1 MADTQSNIQVSI
13 DTTQALASIKNLQRQ
28 ISAFHSSM
36 AKGGAAANAVST
48 QLQQTLINSVN
59 ATGQFSAGIRTIRT
73 TTESFT
79 SSLEKNKFSLGE
91 YFRYAGGATKTFGRL
106 FKTEHDTINKVA
118 RENVKDLQT
127 QYIRLGRDASG
138 AMKAIAVRPLA
149 LDMNDLATR
158 TQIAAQKQA
167 IFNQLLKQGSTNLL
181 NFGKNTQW
189 AGRQLMV
196 GFTLPLIA
204 VGSAA
209 AKTFMD
215 METQAIRFKKVYGDL
230 FTPTGESQQALKDI
244 QELGKEFTK
253 YGIAVSTTV
262 GLAAEAAAAG
272 FKGVDLQRQTTAATR
287 LSILGQVES
296 QKALET
302 TISLQNAFS
311 MSSENLAES
320 IDFLNAVENQT
331 VLSLDDISTA
341 IPKAAPIVQQLGGDV
356 KDLAFLMTAMK
367 EGGINASEGANA
379 LKSGLASLINPTGKA
394 NDMLL
399 SFGINAKKIV
409 VDNKG
414 DLKKTVVEFATAL
427 NQLDPLNRAQAI
439 EQMFGKFQFSRLST
453 LFANVTKE
461 GTQASRVLDLAGAS
475 VQELATLSEKE
486 LGMTSESAMNKFKG
500 AIENLKMSLIPL
512 GEQFLKAVTPI
523 AEFITKILSKFEGLS
538 DNTKKIIVVITGLV
552 AGLGPVL
559 LMTVGLVM
567 NGLANMIKLFA
578 FLKSAF
584 NRTGRSTAT
593 LGTEVQYMTTEQR
606 NAAAVAASL
615 DQVHTKL
622 AQTFT
627 SEATAVNAL
636 TRAYQRAIAAQ
647 SQFVPV
653 GPPLTRGPIS
663 KFADGRPITVGGT
676 GNKDSELALLM
687 PGETVIPTAMSK
699 KYGPLINAMI
709 AGNIPEYE
717 FGKEDGTPGV
727 FSFGGR
733 EFPVSQ
739 RSIPSIQRIIAEA
752 QSLSGV
758 IENIDDVI
766 FQALDKLA
774 SGLEG
779 SAKITAGKLKTALS
793 PVTDLARSTF
803 AKQQAFSG
811 NAGAVMAH
819 GLPKTTL
826 TPEQVMALEQLETGT
841 TFGSRLAGRS
851 GGPVTGLSNMVFPM
865 PAGFNQDRMTGAEGA
880 QWIGQNRTRF
890 TADIA
895 AQAGLDPNHPDLLRF
910 GTAVGKALKSAAYRG
925 VVVTQDDFERIIS
938 DALETEIFAVG
949 KNTSAAVKTA
959 FADAK
964 RVSTIMYPSVSGS
977 GRESF
982 PRVPVPEAARGTTVA
997 GLPLASGSSYKNRSV
1012 DPSMNVEADKFTMKA
1027 VRARVRRFFS
1037 RMPKEVE
1044 EEVKTVLDISS
1055 PSRKTRQLGNDT
1067 ATGFVSGVAELNDDA
1082 KAAGR
1087 QVGSSLVDGATQ
1099 SGRARRVATRA
1110 QGPAPIGATPQ
1121 PGMRILP
1128 IVPPGPRTPPGPGTP
1143 PNSNNPI
1150 VTQPSRFQGVAD
1162 RAKNISGRMNSFGG
1176 GMGLMGVNMGLSMLP
1191 DFGGKGIV
1199 QGGLAG
1205 ANLGMFFGP
1214 PGMAIG
1220 ATIGTITS
1228 AVSALIEK
1236 QKQLKAMNEATFKS
1250 SADVATFFGNKVVD
1264 TTIKMGS
1271 LSSSILRAKG
1281 ASDGLAQSF
1290 GYTNEELS
1298 RFISL
1303 VESLPE
1309 DNPLKQLIE
1318 GLKDE
1323 DNPDKINEIAKAF
1336 ITTQVAL
1343 GQLKPDQAQKQ
1354 LDLILGSINKLSM
1367 IGSSFINLKSQ
1378 TEAITITL
1386 KAAASNSANLGT
1398 SLIQLVGA
1406 ASNSTSLTD
1415 MTAIIDGISAAGLTA
1430 AQSIN
1435 AMRNAFLGVGNTEAA
1450 QSVTALERIPGIQG
1464 EQIAYLLAT
1473 ATRGFRETITSDT
1486 NIKDIMEKAKE
1497 FNDNYFKQLSGT
1509 NVTETKAYQELEKE
1523 TAASKKQIDLLKKKK
1538 KAIDDQI
1545 KQQEKITSEIKR
1557 QNDYLDKQ
1565 RSLDKSIVEA
1575 KIRGDYIGA
1584 ASLLQEKTQNTVEFN
1599 QETEKAKLQAKSDA
1613 LQDQID
1619 ALQLKN
1625 DELVDAINAS
1635 AATQSDA
1642 MDAAATKIIDGLG
1655 PGGFDIPEPKDLGS
1669 QATDTPAPKNTDKIG
1684 GPTGNQTTRDQKTG
1698 EKKLLEDGIFQTR
1711 LVKFANNGRTLKA
1724 GDIVQ
1729 VGPFGDIPAVVTDD
1743 ILNPKKTG
1751 TIEIIHVDK
1760 NQGIAQ
1766 FRVHAATGGM
1776 IRGAGTPTSDSIPA
1790 LLSNGE
1796 YVVKAKS
1803 VKKYGVSTLDAL
1815 NAGRFA
1821 EDQLIPGFRF
1831 GGLAGKLAGGI
1842 GKLFSNIIPKGLFSG
1857 LSKSGNRIQPNTGS
1871 ADLPTPTPAN
1881 IAQPLIVGPS
1891 KASKTI
1897 LRNLQGKALEFAQQ
1911 DGRAV
1916 PEMVLGG
1923 GESNINAPVILGRTP
1938 TTDLSKAYHHYW
1950 SKAYSILTKQ
1960 GDESVKGMSEQDFLD
1975 KLRSHGQGQPNRY
1988 DVENLV
1994 PTDFIKAA
2002 NKAYA
2007 QAHGLPPGTKVALF
2021 KATKPFDRLGNN
2033 WSLSSKMAAHY
2044 LGKQHLNVLT
2054 PDGNAGLYQIDVLPE
2069 QVPTPLS
2076 IGAMDDEFTATL
2088 PPSLI
2093 EQLGGAKRIA
2103 LTGKP
2108 GGVGANRAN
2117 RLNEI
2122 YSPVPGAQ
2130 PLPDVFKRPWELK
2143 AFLRGVDLHH
2153 KSFNING
2160 TDDLVK
2166 RLLEKGIIKP
2176 KNLFSDK
2183 ASILSSFKG
2192 PKLAK
2197 GGKVLGRG
2205 TATSD
2210 SIPAYLSNGEY
2221 VIKADSVKKYGVG
2234 TMDALNSGK
2243 FANGGLMQRF
2253 KNGVPAFADGGLA
2266 KFGSMIKT
2274 MGKFGISGGIWQAME
2289 EGEKWL
2295 SLKHGANE
2303 NSSGIHKWSKAI
2315 ARALYSIP
2323 QGAASG
2329 VSFGLPGLLSGAGF
2343 GLIEGLIGLGKSG
2356 SQFGVKGGTAAKA
2369 EGFNAKKELD
2379 AMSFKQSG
2387 INVLQAF
2394 AGSAILGPLINLLP
2408 KGIQKAVTTKLGQ
2421 NIVSAALIGI
2431 APPNPVMGFSTPVKP
2446 LTSSSQKLAG
2456 SAVEKS
2462 LSGSMGSKTFAGSVN
2477 TIENQIPV
2485 ARTSDD
2491 VSKALVDDMFASA
2504 MSVANAA
2511 GRYAPNFLGRNME
2524 AREGAP
2530 QFSTFEEIDP
2540 LADDV
2545 TKWPWESNKP
2555 SQSPVVNVPTI
2566 IDKLSLK
2573 QRRMIAYLA
2582 GKKSSLVGV
2591 PSVTNNELDSGYNWY
2606 YKQFGDEALDWDTF
2620 KAQKLASVGLKSPSH
2635 KKFSGY
2641 VTDTRA
2647 FETLHENDVMTPRP
2661 GENNT
2666 TTKKFSIGE
2675 QRQSDEFDRIYGT
2688 NNYVRRETPLMDDS
2702 DYGAALRLKFDKVY
2716 DELIRRGYIR
2726 KAWYDAKGK
2735 RHEQKATAPLP
2746 EDFDRLQPFSPFL
2759 IQSADSLHGPFT
2771 PNYAG
2776 KALTRYEF
2784 YKAVAATLPGG
2795 MTSSKQ
2801 ASNYAGGGM
2810 TSFDR
2815 PTEFTRLVNQI
2826 YAEQHG
2832 LTPGEKIKF
2841 WKYDLYGSPLK
2852 NKDGEPAAAGYYT
2865 LDKGMAYSYARG
2877 RTSNV
2882 TQEELDSGSQRIFGG
2897 QIPESRGAYYVEL
2910 YPHEIPQV
2918 LGLGGLKDEMAIVIG
2933 ERLAKEKSVFTGMAK
2948 ADEYQYDVDPGAIR
2962 GLSPWKM
2969 YAPGEPWKVE
2979 SPKAVFG
2986 VPLADSAKMAQLL
2999 NSEQLSLR
3007 LGGKKEWT
3015 EASVSQ
3021 VLKDAAPYITMDG
3034 SSRFVA
3040 QDAIPQNWGSDAELI
3055 LERMLKAQEMYN
3067 LIRTHIQNLP
3077 KVELLKTLSKQV
3089 PRLATGGLIKG
3100 PGTGTSDSIRA
3111 SLGYAGGGSIRVSNG
3126 EYVVK
3131 ASSVRDYGVKTMD
3144 AINNGTAT
3152 VGANSGGTV
3161 YNINMP
3167 VTSNN
3172 ANPEIVA
3179 NEVMRKLKLE
3189 ISKNNKS
3196 NKVGS

>member
-36 AKGGAAANAVST
+36 ARGGAAANAVST

-138 AMKAIAVRPLA
+138 AMKAIAVRPLS
-149 LDMNDLATR
+149 LDMSDLATR

-272 FKGVDLQRQTTAATR
+272 FKGVDLTRQTTAATR

-427 NQLDPLNRAQAI
+427 NMLDPLNRAQAI

-475 VQELATLSEKE
+475 VQELASLSEKE

-500 AIENLKMSLIPL
+500 AIENLKLSLIPL
-512 GEQFLKAVTPI
+512 GEEFLKAVTPI
-523 AEFITKILSKFEGLS
+523 AEFITRVLEKFDGLS
-538 DNTKKIIVVITGLV
+538 SGTKKFIVTITGV
-552 AGLGPVL
+552 IAGLGPVL

-584 NRTGRSTAT
+584 NKTGQSTAV
-593 LGTEVQYMTTEQR
+593 LGSEVKYMTTEQR

-627 SEATAVNAL
+627 SEASAVNAL

-653 GPPLTRGPIS
+653 GPPITRGPIK
-663 KFADGRPITVGGT
+663 KFAGGRPATVGGT

-699 KYGPLINAMI
+699 KYGGIINAMI
-709 AGNIPEYE
+709 SDNVPGYE
-717 FGKEDGTPGV
+717 FGKEDGTPGA

-739 RSIPSIQRIIAEA
+739 RSIPSVQRIIAEA

-758 IENIDDVI
+758 IDNIDDVI
-766 FQALDKLA
+766 FKALERLS
-774 SGLEG
+774 SGLESG
-779 SAKITAGKLKTALS
+779 AKITAGKLKTALS

-803 AKQQAFSG
+803 VKQQTFSG
-811 NAGAVMAH
+811 NAGVVMAH

-826 TPEQVMALEQLETGT
+826 TPEQIRALEQLETGT

-895 AQAGLDPNHPDLLRF
+895 AQAGLDPNDPDLLRF

-938 DALETEIFAVG
+938 HALETEIFDVG

-964 RVSTIMYPSVSGS
+964 KVSTLMYPSVSGS

-982 PRVPVPEAARGTTVA
+982 PRVPVPAAARGTTVA
-997 GLPLASGSSYKNRSV
+997 GLPLAVGSSYKNRSV

-1044 EEVKTVLDISS
+1044 EEVKTVLDITS
-1055 PSRKTRQLGNDT
+1055 PSKRTRQLGNDT
-1067 ATGFVSGVAELNDDA
+1067 ASGFVAGVKEFNDDA
-1082 KAAGR
+1082 KAAG
-1087 QVGSSLVDGATQ
+1087 QQMGSSLVTGATQ

-1128 IVPPGPRTPPGPGTP
+1128 IVPPNPKGPIPPDPNGPTPITP
-1143 PNSNNPI
+1143 T
-1150 VTQPSRFQGVAD
+1150 TQTTGQSLA
-1162 RAKNISGRMNSFGG
+1162 AKAKAKMTGFGG
-1176 GMGLMGVNMGLSMLP
+1176 GMGLLGVNMGLSMLP
-1191 DFGGKGIV
+1191 DFAGKGIL

-1205 ANLGMFFGP
+1205 ANLGMMFGP
-1214 PGMAIG
+1214 TGMAVG
-1220 ATIGTITS
+1220 AAIGTITS
-1228 AVSALIEK
+1228 AVSALINKTKELQAVTK
-1236 QKQLKAMNEATFKS
+1236 ATFTS
-1250 SADVATFFGNKVVD
+1250 SASLATFFGNKVAE
-1264 TTIKMGS
+1264 TTLKVGGFSASIAGS
-1271 LSSSILRAKG
+1271 KA
-1281 ASDGLAQSF
+1281 ASDDLGQSL

-1298 RFISL
+1298 RFVAL
-1303 VESLPE
+1303 LQSLPE
-1309 DNPLKQLIE
+1309 NDPLKLVSDAISKEGNVEKIKELANQL
-1318 GLKDE
+1318 
-1323 DNPDKINEIAKAF
+1323 
-1336 ITTQVAL
+1336 ITTQVAM
-1343 GQLKPDQAQKQ
+1343 GNIKPEEAQKA
-1354 LDLILGSINKLSM
+1354 LDILLAASGKLSM
-1367 IGSSFINLKSQ
+1367 VGITFINLKSQ
-1378 TEAITITL
+1378 IEAISITL
-1386 KAAASNSANLGT
+1386 KNGANNSTALGD
-1398 SLIQLVGA
+1398 SLLQLLGIA
-1406 ASNSTSLTD
+1406 TNSTSLEDVRT
-1415 MTAIIDGISAAGLTA
+1415 IIAGIAAAGYQGAEALDALGA
-1430 AQSIN
+1430 ALK
-1435 AMRNAFLGVGNTEAA
+1435 RNGASADYQKGFAIL
-1450 QSVTALERIPGIQG
+1450 SDIPGISVDEVVELMEAASKG
-1464 EQIAYLLAT
+1464 VSIDT
-1473 ATRGFRETITSDT
+1473 TSQDK
-1486 NIKDIMEKAKE
+1486 NIILEKARAERAKIKDIVVSS
-1497 FNDNYFKQLSGT
+1497 NSDIQ
-1509 NVTETKAYQELEKE
+1509 TKAYQEIEKQ
-1523 TAASKKQIDLLKKKK
+1523 TAATKKQIAILKKKK
-1538 KAIDDQI
+1538 KIIDDEI
-1545 KQQEKITSEIKR
+1545 KQQEKISSELKR
-1557 QNDYLDKQ
+1557 QNDYIDKQADLDKQ
-1565 RSLDKSIVEA
+1565 IVEA

-1584 ASLLQEKTQNTVEFN
+1584 ANLLQAKTQNTAEFN
-1599 QETEKAKLQAKSDA
+1599 AETEKSALQAKSDA
-1613 LQDQID
+1613 LQEKIDKLELKNEEIVSAINKSSEAQID
-1619 ALQLKN
+1619 AAN
-1625 DELVDAINAS
+1625 INANKIVKAIPGVIS
-1635 AATQSDA
+1635 GPVGQKTSIENTRRNATLKPVGSLTQVKDKDGNVVGVETVKPDDPNA
-1642 MDAAATKIIDGLG
+1642 QDPTIPYPPPKGLAQFTWREYYMPGETVRFKKNTKMKFGLNKGADGNWYDFNPDIMNFPGYVYDTEEKNNLIGYWYNKDPQGLPRAYQDGGNVSG
-1655 PGGFDIPEPKDLGS
+1655 PG
-1669 QATDTPAPKNTDKIG
+1669 
-1684 GPTGNQTTRDQKTG
+1684 TG
-1698 EKKLLEDGIFQTR
+1698 
-1711 LVKFANNGRTLKA
+1711 
-1724 GDIVQ
+1724 
-1729 VGPFGDIPAVVTDD
+1729 
-1743 ILNPKKTG
+1743 
-1751 TIEIIHVDK
+1751 
-1760 NQGIAQ
+1760 
-1766 FRVHAATGGM
+1766 
-1776 IRGAGTPTSDSIPA
+1776 TSDSIPA

-1803 VKKYGVSTLDAL
+1803 VKKYGVGTLDAL

-1821 EDQLIPGFRF
+1821 E
-1831 GGLAGKLAGGI
+1831 GGLIQSSTNREMQKNPLSISIGDGKSLPVKPYGSIFNPPKSLDPKDFKTPGEYYAAERKNREAAEFFTAPKTKYPIDHIKSPMGSVKRFLDIARSQIGYDHAYLSHSDFYRKGMDSNANKFSIWGNEKYKLGSDILDWCGMFIAWVAKNSGVGLSTKMFSGI
-1842 GKLFSNIIPKGLFSG
+1842 QAIKDYKKKGLFNDLTNKENLANVKVGDLAWYDWDSKDEYGYKKDGLPDHAVIVSG
-1857 LSKSGNRIQPNTGS
+1857 VGKIISTIGQYGDGRISERTSGKDQTQLLGS
-1871 ADLPTPTPAN
+1871 ATP
-1881 IAQPLIVGPS
+1881 
-1891 KASKTI
+1891 
-1897 LRNLQGKALEFAQQ
+1897 EFKQLAM
-1911 DGRAV
+1911 GGT
-1916 PEMVLGG
+1916 VLG
-1923 GESNINAPVILGRTP
+1923 
-1938 TTDLSKAYHHYW
+1938 K
-1950 SKAYSILTKQ
+1950 
-1960 GDESVKGMSEQDFLD
+1960 
-1975 KLRSHGQGQPNRY
+1975 
-1988 DVENLV
+1988 
-1994 PTDFIKAA
+1994 
-2002 NKAYA
+2002 
-2007 QAHGLPPGTKVALF
+2007 
-2021 KATKPFDRLGNN
+2021 
-2033 WSLSSKMAAHY
+2033 
-2044 LGKQHLNVLT
+2044 
-2054 PDGNAGLYQIDVLPE
+2054 
-2069 QVPTPLS
+2069 
-2076 IGAMDDEFTATL
+2076 
-2088 PPSLI
+2088 
-2093 EQLGGAKRIA
+2093 
-2103 LTGKP
+2103 
-2108 GGVGANRAN
+2108 
-2117 RLNEI
+2117 
-2122 YSPVPGAQ
+2122 
-2130 PLPDVFKRPWELK
+2130 
-2143 AFLRGVDLHH
+2143 
-2153 KSFNING
+2153 
-2160 TDDLVK
+2160 
-2166 RLLEKGIIKP
+2166 
-2176 KNLFSDK
+2176 
-2183 ASILSSFKG
+2183 
-2192 PKLAK
+2192 
-2197 GGKVLGRG
+2197 G

-2221 VIKADSVKKYGVG
+2221 VIKAKSVRKYG
-2234 TMDALNSGK
+2234 TETFDSLNAGK
-2243 FANGGLMQRF
+2243 FANGGLIS
-2253 KNGVPAFADGGLA
+2253 GYADGGQPKGLRLL
-2266 KFGSMIKT
+2266 KT
-2274 MGKFGISGGIWQAME
+2274 MGKFGGSGAIYQAME
-2289 EGEKWL
+2289 EAEKWL

-2303 NSSGIHKWSKAI
+2303 NASGFTKWT
-2315 ARALYSIP
+2315 RALGRMAFNIP
-2323 QGAASG
+2323 QGAAAG
-2329 VSFGLPGLLSGAGF
+2329 IPFGGYPGLLGGAIF
-2343 GLIEGLIGLGKSG
+2343 GLVEGLEGLRKDG
-2356 SQFGVKGGTAAKA
+2356 SQYGVKGGSKSTEK
-2369 EGFNAKKELD
+2369 GFNAKKELD
-2379 AMSFKQSG
+2379 SMSFEKSG
-2387 INVLQAF
+2387 TNVLKAL
-2394 AGSAILGPLINLLP
+2394 GTSAVLGPILNLLP
-2408 KGIQKAVTTKLGQ
+2408 KGIQKAITTKLGQ

-2446 LTSSSQKLAG
+2446 LTSTAPKVAG
-2456 SAVEKS
+2456 SAVEKTI
-2462 LSGSMGSKTFAGSVN
+2462 SGSMGSKTFAGSIN
-2477 TIENQIPV
+2477 TIESQIPV

-2524 AREGAP
+2524 AREGDP
-2530 QFSTFEEIDP
+2530 QFAMYEELDP
-2540 LADDV
+2540 LLDDI
-2545 TKWPWESNKP
+2545 TNWQWESSKP
-2555 SQSPVVNVPTI
+2555 SESPMVGVPTI
-2566 IDKLSLK
+2566 VNKLSLK

-2591 PSVTNNELDSGYNWY
+2591 PSVTNNELRSGYNWY
-2606 YKQFGDEALDWDTF
+2606 YEKFGDNALDWNTF
-2620 KAQKLASVGLKSPSH
+2620 MTQKLASVGLKSPVQ
-2635 KKFSGY
+2635 KKLLGY
-2641 VTDTRA
+2641 TSDTRA
-2647 FETLHENDVMTPRP
+2647 FEALHENDKMTAPP
-2661 GENNT
+2661 GQSWS
-2666 TTKKFSIGE
+2666 TKKFTIGDP
-2675 QRQSDEFDRIYGT
+2675 RQSDEFDKIYGP
-2688 NNYVRRETPLMDDS
+2688 NNIARYETPLMDQS
-2702 DYGAALRLKFDKVY
+2702 DLGVALRLKFDKIY

-2735 RHEQKATAPLP
+2735 RHEVKATAPLP
-2746 EDFDRLQPFSPFL
+2746 EHAATGDQ
-2759 IQSADSLHGPFT
+2759 LHGPWSVK
-2771 PNYAG
+2771 G

-2784 YKAVAATLPGG
+2784 YKAVAGTLPGFS
-2795 MTSSKQ
+2795 TSSRE
-2801 ASNYAGGGM
+2801 AGRNLDGAMNYL
-2810 TSFDR
+2810 DR

-2832 LTPGEKIKF
+2832 LTPGEKIRF
-2841 WKYDLYGSPLK
+2841 WKYDLYGNPLK
-2852 NKDGEPAAAGYYT
+2852 NEDGQPVAAGYYT
-2865 LDKGMAYSYARG
+2865 LDKGMAYAYARG
-2877 RTSNV
+2877 RGNTPS
-2882 TQEELDSGSQRIFGG
+2882 QQALDSGSQETFMGSG
-2897 QIPESRGAYYVEL
+2897 PEMAQSRGAYYVDL
-2910 YPHEIPQV
+2910 YPHEVPQV
-2918 LGLGGLKDEMAIVIG
+2918 LGLGGMKDEMAIVIG

-2948 ADEYQYDVDPGAIR
+2948 SSEYQYEVDPGAIR

-2969 YAPGEPWKVE
+2969 YAPGEPWRVE

-3021 VLKDAAPYITMDG
+3021 VLKDAAHYITMDG
-3034 SSRFVA
+3034 DSRFVA
-3040 QDAIPQNWGSDAELI
+3040 QDAIPRYWGSGAEVV

-3067 LIRTHIQNLP
+3067 LIRTNIQNLP
-3077 KVELLKTLSKQV
+3077 EVELLKTLSKQV

-3100 PGTGTSDSIRA
+3100 PGTGTSDSIMA

-3189 ISKNNKS
+3189 ISKNNKT
-3196 NKVGS
+3196 NRVGG